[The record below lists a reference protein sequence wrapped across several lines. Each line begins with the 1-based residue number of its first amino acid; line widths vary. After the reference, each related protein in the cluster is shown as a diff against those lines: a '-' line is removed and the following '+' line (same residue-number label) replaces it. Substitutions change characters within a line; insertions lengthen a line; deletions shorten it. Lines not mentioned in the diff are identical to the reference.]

1 MTDAV
6 HTETD
11 PSGLSLIVSAD
22 PDPVNP
28 REEFDH
34 ICTLVC
40 WHRRTRLGDP
50 HDWQDPQE
58 FLADMKNR
66 PHQKL
71 PLYLY
76 DHSGLALSTTPFSC
90 PWDSGQVGWVY
101 IEREDFDDLGESRDV
116 ETTVEDRAAAV
127 MRSEVGE
134 YDQFISGDVWWVRI
148 EDPDD
153 TVLDSCCGFYGV
165 DHAVEEGRSMLEA
178 CTRTFQREKD
188 EAFVA
193 QIEAERPDLTPDW

>member
-28 REEFDH
+28 REESDH

-58 FLADMKNR
+58 FLADLKNR

-76 DHSGLALSTTPFSC
+76 DHSGLTLATTPFSC
-90 PWDSGQVGWVY
+90 PWDSGQVGWVL
-101 IEREDFDDLGESRDV
+101 IERKDFNQLGEP
-116 ETTVEDRAAAV
+116 
-127 MRSEVGE
+127 RSP
-134 YDQFISGDVWWVRI
+134 S
-148 EDPDD
+148 
-153 TVLDSCCGFYGV
+153 
-165 DHAVEEGRSMLEA
+165 
-178 CTRTFQREKD
+178 
-188 EAFVA
+188 
-193 QIEAERPDLTPDW
+193 